1 MQNDIVSENPQST
14 VVAQYERTTPR
25 AEAYQSEAELEQGMI
40 AQLQRQGY
48 EYAHIHHED
57 ELIQNLRQ
65 QLEKLNDFHFSDN
78 EWERFFKAKSPTRVR
93 VLLTRQRLFSVT
105 TSRLSPS
112 TMARRKTSTSSTSKT
127 LTTTTPR

>member
-1 MQNDIVSENPQST
+1 M
-14 VVAQYERTTPR
+14 VAQYERTTPR

-78 EWERFFKAKSPTRVR
+78 EWERFFKTEIANEGKGIVDKAETI
-93 VLLTRQRLFSVT
+93 QRDNIKAFTLDDGT
-105 TSRLSPS
+105 Q
-112 TMARRKTSTSSTSKT
+112 KTSTSSTSKT
-127 LTTTTPR
+127 LTTTPPR

>member
-1 MQNDIVSENPQST
+1 
-14 VVAQYERTTPR
+14 
-25 AEAYQSEAELEQGMI
+25 MI

-57 ELIQNLRQ
+57 ELIQNLRL

-78 EWERFFKAKSPTRVR
+78 EWERFFKRKSPTRVR

-105 TSRLSPS
+105 TSSFHP
-112 TMARRKTSTSSTSKT
+112 
-127 LTTTTPR
+127 